1 MKAHLI
7 ISDINNHD
15 INIEILFLCS
25 NLKLS
30 TIFQILPRSKLLI
43 LREHWNKV
51 DKSKLKQIKNSLLQ
65 CILFTNWKTF
75 QNLNN
80 AKKIYL
86 IYLFI
91 KISENYGI
99 PGLKAALDSYGFFG
113 GACRLPLLDLNEDEI
128 HNLKTIFEQSGF
140 SWPEFNKPADIIL
153 QTNTVNFES
162 SKS

>member
-51 DKSKLKQIKNSLLQ
+51 DKSKLKQIKNSLL
-65 CILFTNWKTF
+65 
-75 QNLNN
+75 
-80 AKKIYL
+80 
-86 IYLFI
+86 
-91 KISENYGI
+91 
-99 PGLKAALDSYGFFG
+99 
-113 GACRLPLLDLNEDEI
+113 
-128 HNLKTIFEQSGF
+128 
-140 SWPEFNKPADIIL
+140 
-153 QTNTVNFES
+153 
-162 SKS
+162 